1 MRKHPK
7 EAVEDYLKAI
17 YTLEQ
22 RGGAARTTALA
33 AALGVT
39 PGSVTDML
47 KRLGTGR
54 PRLVTYT
61 PHRGATL
68 TARGRARAIAVLRRH
83 RLIETFLHEVLDYG
97 WEEVHAE
104 ADILEHHVSERF
116 IDALDALLHH
126 PASDPH
132 GDPIPTA
139 EGEVPETPYVAIHT
153 LDEGASVVVK
163 RVRCHDED
171 LLHYLAKKG
180 IHPGARLRIRE
191 KAPGGGPVSVDV
203 LAVLSQEPTTVAL
216 SAEMAADILVSDSGR
231 P

>member
-17 YTLEQ
+17 YALERQ
-22 RGGAARTTALA
+22 GGAARTTALA

-47 KRLGTGR
+47 KRLGAGR

-61 PHRGATL
+61 PHRGVAL
-68 TARGRARAIAVLRRH
+68 TSRGRARAIAVLRRH
-83 RLIETFLHEVLDYG
+83 RLIETFLHEILKYG
-97 WEEVHAE
+97 WEEVHTE

-126 PASDPH
+126 PESDPH

-139 EGEVPETPYVAIHT
+139 KGEIRETPYVAIHT
-153 LDEGASVVVK
+153 LAEGTEVEVK
-163 RVRCHDED
+163 RIRGHDEA
-171 LLHYLAKKG
+171 LLHYLAEKG
-180 IHPGARLRIRE
+180 IHPGACLRIRE
-191 KAPGGGPVSVDV
+191 KAPAGGPVSVV
-203 LAVLSQEPTTVAL
+203 VVAIPSREPTTVAL
-216 SAEMAADILVSDSGR
+216 SAEMAADILVSHNAG

>member
-17 YTLEQ
+17 YTLERQ
-22 RGGAARTTALA
+22 GGVARTTVLA
-33 AALGVT
+33 AVLGVT

-47 KRLGTGR
+47 KRLGAGR

-61 PHRGATL
+61 PHRGAAL
-68 TARGRARAIAVLRRH
+68 TALGRARAIAVLRRH
-83 RLIETFLHEVLDYG
+83 RLIETFLHEILNYG
-97 WEEVHAE
+97 WDEVHSE
-104 ADILEHHVSERF
+104 ADILEHHVSDRF
-116 IDALDALLHH
+116 IDALDTLLHH
-126 PASDPH
+126 PESDPH

-139 EGEVPETPYVAIHT
+139 SGEVPETPYVALHT
-153 LDEGASVVVK
+153 LAEGAQVVVK
-163 RVRCHDED
+163 RVRSHEED

-191 KAPGGGPVSVDV
+191 KAPAGGPVSVDV
-203 LAVLSQEPTTVAL
+203 VALPSREATTVAL
-216 SAEMAADILVSDSGR
+216 SAEMAADILVSDRGH

>member
-17 YTLEQ
+17 YTLERQ
-22 RGGAARTTALA
+22 GGVARTTALA

-47 KRLGTGR
+47 KRLGAGH
-54 PRLVTYT
+54 PRLVSYT
-61 PHRGATL
+61 PHRGAAL
-68 TARGRARAIAVLRRH
+68 TPRGRARAIAILRRH
-83 RLIETFLHEVLDYG
+83 RLIETFLHEVLNYG
-97 WEEVHAE
+97 WEEVHPE

-126 PASDPH
+126 PESDPH

-139 EGEVPETPYVAIHT
+139 EGEVPETPYVAIRT
-153 LDEGASVVVK
+153 LDEGAAVVVK
-163 RVRCHDED
+163 RIRCHDEN

-180 IHPGARLRIRE
+180 IQPGARLRIRE
-191 KAPGGGPVSVDV
+191 KVPAGGPVSVEV
-203 LAVLSQEPTTVAL
+203 VAALSQEPTTVAL
-216 SAEMAADILVSDSGR
+216 SAEMAADILVSDNAN